1 MSNLRQVFSEYT
13 HEQRLND
20 LRTFVI
26 DYINEKDPELG
37 DAIYQALT
45 NRSEMMYVMLEAMAA
60 YLVQDTRFK
69 NQEAADLFRATVT
82 TSAGVD
88 RLLSNQG
95 LTRQVV
101 KPATDTTPAVM
112 ESNESC
118 LIRYDLAH
126 YQANTTGTRFGYKHH
141 ALNFGRDEVPFIDVR
156 KEGNKIIQTFTFS
169 KPDRSGV
176 ADAEARSIEK
186 GTGRVIIAAMPDI
199 NGVVDEAGLLAY
211 MQRPNIA
218 QETDIISVK
227 LATPRNYS
235 VTVTAY
241 TNDDPRYHI
250 DVITLRKQVEAMTAA
265 KRHLESRISEHDFS
279 YIAKSLGAFDVDV
292 TGIDNALVCEWDEY
306 PECQEVIVNVMGKRP
321 SQ

>member
-1 MSNLRQVFSEYT
+1 MSNLKQVFSEFT

-20 LRTFVI
+20 LRTFII
-26 DYINEKDPELG
+26 DYINEKSPDRG
-37 DAIYQALT
+37 DAIFQALT

-60 YLVQDTRFK
+60 YLVQDTRLK
-69 NQEAADLFRATVT
+69 NQEASDLFRATVT
-82 TSAGVD
+82 TAAGVD

-101 KPATDTTPAVM
+101 TPATDTTPAVM

-156 KEGNKIIQTFTFS
+156 KEANQIIQTFTFS
-169 KPDRSGV
+169 QSDKSGV
-176 ADAEARSIEK
+176 ADAEARTVEQ
-186 GTGRVIIAAMPDI
+186 GTGRVIIAAMPEID
-199 NGVVDEAGLLAY
+199 GDVDQSGLLDY

-227 LATPRNYS
+227 LATPKNYS

-241 TNDDPRYHI
+241 TNGDPRYHV
-250 DVITLRKQVEAMTAA
+250 DVITLKEQIESLVAER
-265 KRHLESRISEHDFS
+265 RHLEAQIAEHDFS
-279 YIAKSLGAFDVDV
+279 HVAKSLGAFDVDV
-292 TGIDNALVCEWDEY
+292 VGVDGVLSCQWDEY
-306 PECQEVIVNVMGKRP
+306 LECEGVAVNVMDKRP
-321 SQ
+321 S